1 MTHQNITS
9 ASTSTSTRLIVIARS
24 GTIAI
29 NQNTVAVTG
38 TGTAFTSELEV
49 GDTIIISGVS
59 YIVATITSDT
69 ALTISTP
76 YLATNASGVTPSST
90 PYRLLSKLD
99 RYISVTS
106 HETNTGIIYIGRSLN
121 LTKDGTD
128 VTATNRSTPLSI
140 GQTLFFSRSD
150 LDNFYVRPSVASSQ
164 RFSITVL

>member
-1 MTHQNITS
+1 MTHQNT
-9 ASTSTSTRLIVIARS
+9 TSTSTATSTKLIVITRS

-29 NQNTVAVTG
+29 NQNTIAVNG
-38 TGTAFTSELEV
+38 TSTAFRSEFEV

-59 YIVATITSDT
+59 YTVATIISDT
-69 ALTISTP
+69 MLTINTP
-76 YLATNASGVTPSST
+76 YVATNASGVTPLSI

-121 LTKDGTD
+121 PTKDGTD
-128 VTATNRSTPLSI
+128 VTSTNRSTPLSI

-150 LDNFYVRPSVASSQ
+150 LDNFYVRPSVASAQ